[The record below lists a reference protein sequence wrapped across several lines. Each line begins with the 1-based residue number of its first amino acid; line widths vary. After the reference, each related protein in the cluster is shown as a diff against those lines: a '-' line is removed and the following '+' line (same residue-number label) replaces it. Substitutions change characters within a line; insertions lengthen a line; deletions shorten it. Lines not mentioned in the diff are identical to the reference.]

1 MLIKNIL
8 FLGLAAL
15 SAASPLLDTRAT
27 TKAVTGAKTGTKG
40 KTSATCPATQLT
52 AGVTCPRAKFTT
64 AQITRAVKQAKA
76 MKVKGKTGKGLHF
89 PAKYTHT
96 KEAKLKGKPK
106 ASKTKKVARREE
118 GHVIEARKARG
129 GSRTRTKAKTGKT
142 KTTPKKTK
150 SSTGKKK
157 TTKTTKTKKDKCKA
171 GAVPKVGKGVWMFP
185 ILEKG
190 VWKREFYFPSPSV
203 LHVMRHMLIPTQRES
218 CPRST
223 TSFWT
228 ASSTTLRRL
237 RGSLVR
243 RRSSR
248 FALRTRR
255 RRLRGRRGRL
265 RRLRGRRLLR
275 VRMGVMGI
283 YRVTLWGWGEEF
295 GLIEY
300 I

>member
-76 MKVKGKTGKGLHF
+76 MKVKGKAGKGLHF

-96 KEAKLKGKPK
+96 KEAKLKGKVK
-106 ASKTKKVARREE
+106 ASKTKKVVRREE

-129 GSRTRTKAKTGKT
+129 STRTRTKAKTRKT
-142 KTTPKKTK
+142 KTTTPKKTK
-150 SSTGKKK
+150 STTGKKK

-171 GAVPKVGKGVWMFP
+171 GAAPKVGKGVWMFP

-190 VWKREFYFPSPSV
+190 VWKREFYIPLNLPFS
-203 LHVMRHMLIPTQRES
+203 RRMLIPTQLES

-237 RGSLVR
+237 RGSPVR

-248 FALRTRR
+248 FALRTHR

-275 VRMGVMGI
+275 VEGAA
-283 YRVTLWGWGEEF
+283 
-295 GLIEY
+295 
-300 I
+300 